1 MFQCINDCSC
11 VQCFSFAID
20 AAEPRSVNT
29 ASTAQIGAESI
40 TSMNCIVFSGKKH
53 FFQQASSVLMLSHSL
68 LCSQDV
74 TGSDINEDVRT
85 SLIFEGAGL
94 DFTHQALS
102 LTRSIASASSS
113 AGATVS
119 DQVGDKYNNMLWM

>member
-1 MFQCINDCSC
+1 
-11 VQCFSFAID
+11 
-20 AAEPRSVNT
+20 
-29 ASTAQIGAESI
+29 
-40 TSMNCIVFSGKKH
+40 
-53 FFQQASSVLMLSHSL
+53 MLSHSL

-119 DQVGDKYNNMLWM
+119 DQVGDK